1 MAIDILSI
9 PPSSAEPE
17 RTCSDARRT
26 QSWDRPSLTT
36 ENLEIL
42 ECVGNWLR
50 NGHIQLIDLLTI
62 AEIEDGDIEMSENES
77 DSGHQ

>member
-17 RTCSDARRT
+17 RTFSGARRT
-26 QSWDRPSLTT
+26 QSWDRLSLTT

-42 ECVGNWLR
+42 ECVGNGLR

-62 AEIEDGDIEMSENES
+62 AEIEDADIEMSENES
-77 DSGHQ
+77 DSDHQ